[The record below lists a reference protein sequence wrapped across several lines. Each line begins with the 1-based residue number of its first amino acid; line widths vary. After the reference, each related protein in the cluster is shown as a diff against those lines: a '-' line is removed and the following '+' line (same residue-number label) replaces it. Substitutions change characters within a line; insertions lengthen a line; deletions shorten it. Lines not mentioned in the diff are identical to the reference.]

1 MMSEPTV
8 VDARLDKIEQDNR
21 RLKLTVGALLLVM
34 AAVPLI
40 GAVMPEQIPKVI
52 QAQQFQA
59 VNENGNIRA
68 VMTGGGI
75 VYSDENG
82 NLRAWM
88 DDRGFRYEDLNG
100 TLRAAIYAEGIT
112 YWDENGT
119 ARVDISDYA
128 ITYHDENNILRAVMR
143 ANAIRSHTS
152 CFGIQGRT
160 CICRAA
166 PRRASTPWWLRSV

>member
-1 MMSEPTV
+1 MSEPTV

-100 TLRAAIYAEGIT
+100 TLRAAMDDEGFW
-112 YWDENGT
+112 YWDENGNGR
-119 ARVDISDYA
+119 AEMHNDGISY
-128 ITYHDENNILRAVMR
+128 YDENGNQVWATVRKR
-143 ANAIRSHTS
+143 
-152 CFGIQGRT
+152 
-160 CICRAA
+160 
-166 PRRASTPWWLRSV
+166 